1 MSNSN
6 ELYKKLLLEAQ
17 DDKLKLANSNRK
29 KLKKIYEDALEDI
42 IKKAANARGG
52 FTKAWLNDYK
62 VYLKKKIYD
71 LNNDIL
77 NLTTEA
83 VETSSQ
89 IAAGVNGAFVEYF
102 NDNYELNIPK
112 ELLSGA
118 YSTNDDVILGIINGG
133 LYKDDRSL
141 SARIWGYGNQN
152 LEDIQYI
159 INKGM
164 VEQKSYLDIIKD
176 LEKYVDPN
184 ARRDW
189 KFNKV
194 YPNLGNKTVD
204 YNAQR
209 LLRTSVNHSFYFTNI
224 ANYKKNPY
232 VDAVHWNL
240 SLQHYERQVKV
251 FGEDICD
258 EYVRQNRYGLGTGNF
273 PKDEVPVPHP
283 SCMCFQTAV
292 INKSLD
298 EIANELS
305 KWMNGGGNSI
315 LDNWF
320 KEKNNNIISGKN
332 FNNESQKQNNNH
344 NLVINLQ
351 LLKYIAD
358 KNNINMLIK
367 QGLVNEEA
375 FNRFY
380 EGFNNSFLGGIKTPL
395 GKINNSNDRAYHI
408 AYRHKDLMNDMGIER
423 INETLVNPDYIKKAI
438 DVNGNIND
446 GYIKLFGDELLLVI
460 GKSDIITAYYPSVN
474 YIKNHIEGWKIIW
487 GKK

>member
-1 MSNSN
+1 MSNSS

-17 DDKLKLANSNRK
+17 DDKMKLANSNRR
-29 KLKKIYEDALEDI
+29 KLKKIYEDALEDVI
-42 IKKAANARGG
+42 NKAGTARGG

-89 IAAGVNGAFVEYF
+89 IAAGVNGAFVGYF
-102 NDNYELNIPK
+102 NDNYQLNIPK
-112 ELLSGA
+112 ELLSDA
-118 YSTNDDVILGIINGG
+118 YNTNDDVILGIINGG
-133 LYKDDRSL
+133 LYKDSRSL
-141 SARIWGYGNQN
+141 SDRIWGYGNQN

-184 ARRDW
+184 ARKDW

-232 VDAVHWNL
+232 VDAVHWEL

-258 EYVRQNRYGLGTGNF
+258 EYARQNRYGLGTGNF

-305 KWMNGGGNSI
+305 KWMNGGGNST

-320 KEKNNNIISGKN
+320 KEKNSNLDKGKN
-332 FNNESQKQNNNH
+332 DNN
-344 NLVINLQ
+344 LIINLQ
-351 LLKYIAD
+351 LLKYITD

-367 QGLVNEEA
+367 QGLLDETT
-375 FNRFY
+375 FNRFR
-380 EGFNNSFLGGIKTPL
+380 EGFNDVFKNGVETPL
-395 GKINNSNDRAYHI
+395 KNINNSKDRAYHI
-408 AYRHKDLMNDMGIER
+408 AYKHRDLMCDIGIER
-423 INETLVNPDYIKKAI
+423 INETLINPDYIKQAI
-438 DVNGNIND
+438 DANGNIND
-446 GYIKLFGDELLLVI
+446 GYIKLFNDELLLVI
-460 GKSDIITAYYPSVN
+460 GNSDIITAYYPDTN
-474 YIKNHIEGWKIIW
+474 YIRNNIERWEVVWEPK
-487 GKK
+487 